1 MNTLKAVA
9 AGLFG
14 LAWAVIL
21 VGVADYVSAW

>member
-14 LAWAVIL
+14 LAWAVVIVL
-21 VGVADYVSAW
+21 VADHVAAW